1 MVRLQTCSADLMTP
15 LERKNAIEHG
25 ESFDRFPAVPFMS
38 EFKCEFSG
46 ITPRDLWYDPVKMVE
61 AEILPFNRYGYDRMV
76 LGPNTR
82 GIAEALGA
90 SFVYP
95 AQGAPYLETP
105 YLQEYA
111 QLDTMEPVDAFRS
124 PRIQTFAQAAELLA
138 EEAGNIVPLEMS
150 IGGPFTIAANL
161 RGVETLLRDCRKH
174 PEEIHR
180 LMRLVTESQKSCI
193 DLAAVYGFGIAMA
206 EPVAN
211 PGLLGPKMYEVFVF
225 PYTKELTD
233 YAAEKTGK
241 KVSLHMC
248 GKTDRI
254 WKYLSQY
261 QLNEVSLDN
270 IVDLALAA
278 EELGSQ
284 VPIAGNVDPVGIIL
298 NGSPDEIRQS
308 VLACIQQGSKA
319 AKGYTLATGCD
330 IPEMT
335 APEKIDSFMEAARE
349 ISKKAING
357 AHL

>member
-1 MVRLQTCSADLMTP
+1 MIQIQKHAGDAMTP
-15 LERKNAIEHG
+15 AERKKAIENG
-25 ESFDRFPAVPFMS
+25 ERFDRFPAVPFMS

-46 ITPRDLWYDPVKMVE
+46 ISTGDFWHDPVKMVE

-76 LGPNTR
+76 IGPNTR

-90 SFVYP
+90 TYVYP
-95 AQGAPYLETP
+95 ERGVPYLDAP
-105 YLQEYA
+105 FLQSYA
-111 QLDTMEPVDAFRS
+111 QLDAMEPVDAFRNA
-124 PRIQTFAQAAELLA
+124 RVQTFARAAELLA
-138 EEAGNIVPLEMS
+138 EQAREIVPLEMS

-211 PGLLGPKMYEVFVF
+211 PGLLGPKMYGSFVF

-248 GKTDRI
+248 GKTDSI

-270 IVDLALAA
+270 IVDLDLAA
-278 EELGSQ
+278 ETLGKA
-284 VPIAGNVDPVGIIL
+284 VPIAGNVDPVGTIL
-298 NGSPDEIRQS
+298 HGTRDEIRQS
-308 VLACIQQGSKA
+308 VRTCIRLGSRA
-319 AKGYTLATGCD
+319 AQGYTLATGCD
-330 IPEMT
+330 IPETT
-335 APEKIDSFMEAARE
+335 APEKIDCFMEAARE
-349 ISKKAING
+349 LSKN
-357 AHL
+357 LE

>member
-1 MVRLQTCSADLMTP
+1 MIDLTLPSCDQMTP
-15 LERKNAIEHG
+15 LERKRACETG
-25 ESFDRFPAVPFMS
+25 GQVDRLPAVPFMS
-38 EFKCEFSG
+38 EFKCAFSG
-46 ITPRDLWYDPVKMVE
+46 ITPRELWHDPVKMVE
-61 AEILPFNRYGYDRMV
+61 AEILPFNRYGHDRMV
-76 LGPNTR
+76 IGPNTR

-95 AQGAPYLETP
+95 ASGAPYLKTP
-105 YLQEYA
+105 CLQSYA
-111 QLDTMEPVDAFRS
+111 QLDAMEPVDPFQN
-124 PRIQTFAQAAELLA
+124 PRIQVFAQAAELLA
-138 EEAGNIVPLEMS
+138 GQAADIVPVEMS

-174 PEEIHR
+174 PEDLHR
-180 LMRLVTESQKSCI
+180 LMRLVTESQKGCI

-211 PGLLGPKMYEVFVF
+211 PGLLGPRMYESFVF

-254 WKYLSQY
+254 WTYLSRY

-278 EELGSQ
+278 EELGSL
-284 VPIAGNVDPVGIIL
+284 VPIAGNVDPVGAIL
-298 NGSPDEIRQS
+298 NGSRDHIRRS
-308 VLACIQQGSKA
+308 VLACIRQGSRA

-335 APEKIDSFMEAARE
+335 APEKLDYFMDAVRE
-349 ISKKAING
+349 ISEFAINPEY
-357 AHL
+357 L

>member
-1 MVRLQTCSADLMTP
+1 MTP
-15 LERKNAIEHG
+15 LERRKAIERG
-25 ESFDRFPAVPFMS
+25 EPVDRVPAVPFMS

-46 ITPRDLWYDPVKMVE
+46 ISTWDLWHDPGQMVE

-95 AQGAPYLETP
+95 EKGAPYLETP
-105 YLQEYA
+105 LIQSYE
-111 QLDTMEPVDAFRS
+111 QLDALEPVDAFHS

-161 RGVETLLRDCRKH
+161 RGVETLLRDCRKN

-193 DLAAVYGFGIAMA
+193 DLAAVYGYGIAMA

-211 PGLLGPKMYEVFVF
+211 PGLLGPKMYETFVF

-233 YAAEKTGK
+233 YAAQKTGK

-248 GKTDRI
+248 GKTDSI
-254 WKYLSQY
+254 WRYLSQY
-261 QLNEVSLDN
+261 ALNEVSLDN
-270 IVDLALAA
+270 IVDLASAA
-278 EELGSQ
+278 ESLGKH
-284 VPIAGNVDPVGIIL
+284 VPIAGNVDPVGILL
-298 NGSPDEIRQS
+298 NGTEEEIRQA
-308 VLACIQQGSKA
+308 VQKCVCQGSGA
-319 AKGYTLATGCD
+319 AKGFTLATGCD
-330 IPEMT
+330 IPEST
-335 APEKIDSFMEAARE
+335 APEQIDVFMDAARQ
-349 ISKKAING
+349 ISKTRIKG
-357 AHL
+357 GVL